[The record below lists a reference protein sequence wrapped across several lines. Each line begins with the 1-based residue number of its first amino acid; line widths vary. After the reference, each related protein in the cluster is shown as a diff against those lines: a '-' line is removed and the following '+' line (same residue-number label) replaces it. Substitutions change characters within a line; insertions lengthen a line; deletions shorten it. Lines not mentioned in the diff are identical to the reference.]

1 MTGLNTIPITNIHT
15 VIEGT
20 NTTQGD
26 QTTNAA
32 TTTAQ
37 TTITDPNGTP
47 GTGDETATPGTLSVT
62 YANETWT
69 AGPTNG
75 PINFREETVVVPT
88 APNPP
93 GFTNF
98 AASVNITA
106 VVAGVIT
113 VRFGCDPG
121 TVVESADPSTIVRTD
136 PTPAFA
142 STQVTNP
149 KCKKLKKQLKKAK
162 KAKNQ
167 KKVKKIKKK
176 MRKLGC

>member
-1 MTGLNTIPITNIHT
+1 M
-15 VIEGT
+15 
-20 NTTQGD
+20 
-26 QTTNAA
+26 
-32 TTTAQ
+32 
-37 TTITDPNGTP
+37 
-47 GTGDETATPGTLSVT
+47 
-62 YANETWT
+62 
-69 AGPTNG
+69 
-75 PINFREETVVVPT
+75 VVPT

-93 GFTNF
+93 GFTNSN
-98 AASVNITA
+98 ASVNITA
-106 VVAGVIT
+106 LVAGVIT

-121 TVVESADPSTIVRTD
+121 TVVESAHPSTIVRTD
-136 PTPAFA
+136 PAPTFA